1 VGKGLRTEGWVAAAG
16 TARLVPYVALGPLGG
31 TIADRLPRLQ
41 VMIAS
46 DLARVVTSAALAWVV
61 R

>member
-31 TIADRLPRLQ
+31 TIADRLP